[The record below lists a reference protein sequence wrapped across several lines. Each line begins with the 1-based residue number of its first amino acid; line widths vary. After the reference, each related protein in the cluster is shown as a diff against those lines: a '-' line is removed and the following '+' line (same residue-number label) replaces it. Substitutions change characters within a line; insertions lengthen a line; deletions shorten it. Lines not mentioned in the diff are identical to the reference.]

1 MKLLRGEIDLLQN
14 DLAPELIGFLR
25 GRDEVRVEKAPGV
38 NFSYLGFNL
47 DDPLTDKLQVRQ
59 ALAHALD
66 REEIL
71 RHLFQGG
78 GRLATGMFPPEHWAG
93 APGLVPPDH
102 DPDRARALL
111 AEVGYGPEHPLRLSY
126 KTSSDPFRIRLA
138 TLIQAQLARV
148 GIDARIQSYDW
159 GTFFGDIKAG
169 RFQLYGLTWVG
180 IRTPDIFRYAF
191 HGDSVPPEG
200 ANRGRYRNERV
211 DGLIETTRVEPDLA
225 RQAEHYR
232 EVQSILLA
240 DLPYIP
246 LWYEDQFLA
255 ARRAVR
261 GYRLAPD
268 GNYDSLAEVE
278 WQ

>member
-1 MKLLRGEIDLLQN
+1 
-14 DLAPELIGFLR
+14 
-25 GRDEVRVEKAPGV
+25 
-38 NFSYLGFNL
+38 
-47 DDPLTDKLQVRQ
+47 
-59 ALAHALD
+59 
-66 REEIL
+66 
-71 RHLFQGG
+71 
-78 GRLATGMFPPEHWAG
+78 
-93 APGLVPPDH
+93 
-102 DPDRARALL
+102 
-111 AEVGYGPEHPLRLSY
+111 
-126 KTSSDPFRIRLA
+126 
-138 TLIQAQLARV
+138 V

-225 RQAEHYR
+225 RQAELYR